1 MLDIEDGWFLFL
13 THAKVVTVAADAVA
27 AVAAATRTVVGQVLK
42 KSRNMSASATE
53 IFTSECSSTTYYSVY
68 FLIHYF

>member
-1 MLDIEDGWFLFL
+1 M
-13 THAKVVTVAADAVA
+13 VTVAADAVA

-53 IFTSECSSTTYYSVY
+53 IFEIVLRR
-68 FLIHYF
+68 LIFFNSLLLEL